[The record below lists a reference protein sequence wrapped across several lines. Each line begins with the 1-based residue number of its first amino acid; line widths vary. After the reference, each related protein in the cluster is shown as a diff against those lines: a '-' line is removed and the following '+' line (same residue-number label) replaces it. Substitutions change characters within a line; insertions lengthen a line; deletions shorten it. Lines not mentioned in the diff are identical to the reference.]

1 MASETI
7 RIRVL
12 PILAAVCAFGTASVA
27 SAHDVERVHRSQM
40 VAGSSTPVQAP
51 AKVSRV
57 AGTGTKLLPSGLYRV
72 APSVGEP
79 LLTHGPDV
87 EQEAIDTRDDQVAAD
102 GTGFAPGAAER
113 QPVCS
118 TDYYQQVLYA
128 RVSGTADN
136 SVAAT
141 EDIRH
146 IVGRMDAVL
155 NSESLASGGPDAD
168 YKMLC
173 DSSGQVQVDSIV
185 TTGTSFSQ
193 VVAAARAAGYNTNR
207 ADYIVFLDNQAGGA
221 CGIASYDSDET
232 LSLDNKSNIGGGY
245 GIIYQPCWDGET
257 PMHESGHLMGAVQY
271 NAPNSTGSGGH
282 CYEEADVMCYSPD
295 GGDINQGGTVLRCP
309 GTPRFDCNFD
319 DYFDSAPEPGE
330 YLDSHWNL
338 GSPLNRMIDFTGSAS
353 VPSPEPVPTTDAP
366 QTLRAK
372 GGRDHATTGLP
383 GEWRQYKLQVLGHT
397 RWLRVRVFSAP
408 GADVGLFLRRGQT
421 ATKNVFK
428 CRDTSEGGRHMTCRI
443 ENPDPGT
450 YYAGVM
456 TRGGEPGLGFKLS
469 AKTRR

>member
-1 MASETI
+1 
-7 RIRVL
+7 
-12 PILAAVCAFGTASVA
+12 LAAVFALGWASVA
-27 SAHDVERVHRSQM
+27 SAHDVERIHRDHMLEGPSKPVPASQRVKK
-40 VAGSSTPVQAP
+40 VAGSD
-51 AKVSRV
+51 
-57 AGTGTKLLPSGLYRV
+57 TKRMPSGLYKV
-72 APSVGEP
+72 APPVGEP

-87 EQEAIDTRDDQVAAD
+87 EQEAIDARDDQLAPD
-102 GTGFAPGAAER
+102 GTGFTPGAAER

-118 TDYYQQVLYA
+118 TDYYQQVIYA
-128 RVSGTADN
+128 RVTGTADRT
-136 SVAAT
+136 AEAT
-141 EDIRH
+141 DQIRH

-173 DSSGQVQVDSIV
+173 DSSGQVQVDPII

-193 VVAAARAAGYNTNR
+193 VVAAARAAGYSSKA
-207 ADYIVFLDNQAGGA
+207 ADYVVFVDNQAGGA
-221 CGIASYDSDET
+221 CGIASYEDDET
-232 LSLDNKSNIGGGY
+232 LSIDNKSNIGGGY

-295 GGDINQGGTVLRCP
+295 GGDINQGGTTLRCP

-330 YLDSHWNL
+330 YLDTHWNL
-338 GSPLNRMIDFTGSAS
+338 GSPLNRMVDFTGSPSDPAAQPTA
-353 VPSPEPVPTTDAP
+353 VPNVSAP

-372 GGRDHATTGLP
+372 GGRDRATTGLP
-383 GEWRQYKLQVLGHT
+383 GEWRQYKLRVYGHT
-397 RWLRVRVFSAP
+397 RWLKVRVYTGP
-408 GADVGLFLRRGQT
+408 GADAGLFLRRGKT

-428 CRDTSEGGRHMTCRI
+428 CRDTTGSGRHMTCRI
-443 ENPDPGT
+443 DDPDPGV
-450 YYAGVM
+450 YYAGVL
-456 TRGGEPGLGFKLS
+456 TRGGEPGIGFKLS
-469 AKTRR
+469 ARTRRD

>member
-1 MASETI
+1 VASETL
-7 RIRVL
+7 RIRL
-12 PILAAVCAFGTASVA
+12 IPILAALCAFGSASVA
-27 SAHDVERVHRSQM
+27 SAHDVERVHRSAM
-40 VAGSSTPVQAP
+40 VEGSSTAVQAP

-79 LLTHGPDV
+79 LLTHGPDA
-87 EQEAIDTRDDQVAAD
+87 EQEAIDTRDDQLAAD
-102 GTGFAPGAAER
+102 GTGFTPGAAER
-113 QPVCS
+113 QPVCA
-118 TDYYQQVLYA
+118 TDFYQQVLYA
-128 RVSGTADN
+128 RVSGTPDN
-136 SVAAT
+136 SAAAT
-141 EDIRH
+141 DDIRH

-155 NSESLASGGPDAD
+155 NSESIASGGPDAD

-173 DSSGQVQVDSIV
+173 DSSGQVQVDSII

-221 CGIASYDSDET
+221 CGIASYDNDET
-232 LSLDNKSNIGGGY
+232 LSIDNKSNVGGGY
-245 GIIYQPCWDGET
+245 GIIYQPCWNGET

-295 GGDINQGGTVLRCP
+295 GGDINQGGTTLRCP

-330 YLDSHWNL
+330 YLASHWNL
-338 GSPLNRMIDFTGSAS
+338 GSPL
-353 VPSPEPVPTTDAP
+353 
-366 QTLRAK
+366 TLRAK

-383 GEWRQYKLQVLGHT
+383 GDWRQYKIQVLGHT
-397 RWLRVRVFSAP
+397 RWLRVKVFSAP
-408 GADVGLFLRRGQT
+408 GADVGLFLRRGKT

-443 ENPDPGT
+443 DNPDPGT
-450 YYAGVM
+450 YYAGVL